1 MINVKFFEM
10 NKQEELKRIIAKYNS
25 LTYNQIDL
33 GRKIENNYIASGF
46 KYNFCN
52 DIVQKWRDI
61 DATALRNQMFNSLKT
76 GNDILEFLN

>member
-1 MINVKFFEM
+1 M